1 MKKTLRAEVVKLFT
15 SATKQMNELK
25 PFSVLLLVPFL
36 LAGCGSAYNPSIE
49 TEEAMPQLID
59 DGNTE
64 FN

>member
-1 MKKTLRAEVVKLFT
+1 MKKMPRAEVAKLFT

-25 PFSVLLLVPFL
+25 SFSVLLLVPFL
-36 LAGCGSAYNPSIE
+36 LAGCSSAYNPSLE

-59 DGNTE
+59 EGNTD